1 MKNLEDIKKE
11 LTSTLKE
18 HEALLQAW
26 SNVHRL
32 YKKDGSSFS
41 VLSKNFENATIQDE
55 PYSIYPAKDIHVCIE
70 YNGKYCKYYSEE
82 IHCTQL
88 VRYSQRKVDESR
100 IIHEALLE
108 DRYNLTIDELFE
120 EIELRKEYHKNR
132 IEELNKQLDMAESY
146 YKQVI
151 DKMEEVKT
159 ILDTLCD
166 KHGDRKNIDLRYDLE
181 EVVCGYYFR

>member
-1 MKNLEDIKKE
+1 METLEDIKKE

-26 SNVHRL
+26 NNVNRL

-55 PYSIYPAKDIHVCIE
+55 SYNIYPAKVIE
-70 YNGKYCKYYSEE
+70 VFICCEGKYYNEE
-82 IHCTQL
+82 IKCTQL

-100 IIHEALLE
+100 IIHESFLE
-108 DRYNLTIDELFE
+108 DRYNLTVDEIFE
-120 EIELRKEYHKNR
+120 EIELKKEYHKKR
-132 IEELNKQLDMAESY
+132 IEELNKQLEMAESY
-146 YKQVI
+146 YNQVT
-151 DKMEEVKT
+151 DKMEEIKT

-166 KHGDRKNIDLRYDLE
+166 KHGNMENLDLRYDLE
-181 EVVCGYYFR
+181 AVVHEYYFR